1 KESLRAYFPAT
12 ERVLFAEHYQGPYRG
27 KSDGYA
33 AKERELKQHIMAPLI
48 SYFRDARA
56 ELGITSKQIAEA
68 TGKKNMASHWF
79 GTSQWQLPNEADYN
93 KLQALF
99 ARVAAEKHQ
108 RGELEQPHHQLVS
121 TYSEL
126 NRQYT
131 ELLREYKNLRRYF
144 GVTVQ
149 VPYTDV
155 WMHKP
160 VQYYPGKHPCEK
172 PAEMLQQIISA
183 SSRPGDL
190 VADFFMGSGSTVKA
204 SMALGRRAIGVE
216 LETERFEQ
224 TVKEV
229 QDLVSQN
236 G

>member
-1 KESLRAYFPAT
+1 RPKDAGYEAKGRA
-12 ERVLFAEHYQGPYRG
+12 
-27 KSDGYA
+27 
-33 AKERELKQHIMAPLI
+33 LKQHVMAPLI
-48 SYFRDARA
+48 AYFRDARA
-56 ELGITSKQIAEA
+56 ALGITAKQIVDA
-68 TGKKNMASHWF
+68 TGKKNMVSHWF
-79 GTSQWQLPNEADYN
+79 SASQWQLPNESDYL

-99 ARVAAEKHQ
+99 ARVAEEKHQ
-108 RGELEQPHHQLVS
+108 RGELEKPHHQLLE
-121 TYSEL
+121 TYTSL
-126 NRQYT
+126 NRQYA
-131 ELLREYKNLRRYF
+131 ELQSEYKHLRRYF
-144 GVTVQ
+144 GVTAQ

-155 WMHKP
+155 WTHKP

-204 SMALGRRAIGVE
+204 ALALGRRATGVE

-224 TVKEV
+224 TVREV